1 MWDFWNEHHESAKM
15 KPISIVV
22 LLKMLSSMIYSKEN
36 RILFPSS
43 RIQTML
49 QTHSETTFST
59 EAEQSIVLLDETGKG
74 GVKNNTF

>member
-22 LLKMLSSMIYSKEN
+22 LLKMFSSMIYSKEN
-36 RILFPSS
+36 RILSPSS

-49 QTHSETTFST
+49 QTHSETFST
-59 EAEQSIVLLDETGKG
+59 EAEQSIVLLAETGKVG
-74 GVKNNTF
+74 

>member
-1 MWDFWNEHHESAKM
+1 
-15 KPISIVV
+15 
-22 LLKMLSSMIYSKEN
+22 MIYSKEN

-59 EAEQSIVLLDETGKG
+59 ETEQSTVLPDETGKG
-74 GVKNNTF
+74 GVKDNTF

>member
-1 MWDFWNEHHESAKM
+1 
-15 KPISIVV
+15 
-22 LLKMLSSMIYSKEN
+22 MIYSKEN

-59 EAEQSIVLLDETGKG
+59 ETEQSTVLPDETGKG
-74 GVKNNTF
+74 GGKGQHILMVALSSSMTTKDNLL